1 VRPKHRVHFGGGL
14 RARRQY
20 CLRRIKIKVCVFVD
34 GENFRHSIVEL
45 FPQFHQEDY
54 LPKSADWAALYNWL
68 VSTAVSNGERIR
80 TYWYTI
86 ESIDFF
92 PYHFPN
98 PLTSFNPANTRTE
111 LKNLL
116 CKYDPY
122 KSELDALAP
131 AACDTRMAQMV
142 EDLRQRQIT
151 MQKRFDG
158 WRAIQDGIAMKHE
171 AIEFRRAG
179 AMKCNLFDN
188 SLGKEKAVDVKLAS
202 DMIILKDIYDAAVIV
217 SGDQDYVPAVQVVKD
232 FGKRVVNVAFI
243 TRGGQLLPG
252 GARRLNQRT
261 DSCYNIPYTVLAT
274 HLQIRQPPPPTS

>member
-1 VRPKHRVHFGGGL
+1 M

-20 CLRRIKIKVCVFVD
+20 SLRRRKIKVCVFVD
-34 GENFRHSIVEL
+34 GESFRHSIVEL
-45 FPQFHQEDY
+45 FPQFRKEDY
-54 LPKSADWAALYNWL
+54 LPEFADWTALYNWL
-68 VSTAVSNGERIR
+68 VSTAVNNGERIR
-80 TYWYTI
+80 TYWYAI

-98 PLTSFNPANTRTE
+98 PLMSSNPAKTCTQ

-116 CKYDPY
+116 CKHEPY
-122 KSELDALAP
+122 KNELNTLAP
-131 AACDTRMAQMV
+131 AACDTRMTDMV
-142 EDLRQRQIT
+142 KDLRQRQIT

-158 WRAIQDGIAMKHE
+158 WRAIQDGIALKHE

-232 FGKRVVNVAFI
+232 FGKRVVNVAFV

-261 DSCYNIPYTVLAT
+261 DSCHNIPYAVLAT
-274 HLQIRQPPPPTS
+274 YLQIK

>member
-1 VRPKHRVHFGGGL
+1 M
-14 RARRQY
+14 
-20 CLRRIKIKVCVFVD
+20 KVCVFVD
-34 GENFRHSIVEL
+34 GESFRHSIVEL

-54 LPKSADWAALYNWL
+54 LPKFADWTALYNWL
-68 VSTAVSNGERIR
+68 VSTAVKSGERIR
-80 TYWYTI
+80 TYWYMI
-86 ESIDFF
+86 EHIDFF

-98 PLTSFNPANTRTE
+98 PLTSPTE

-116 CKYDPY
+116 CKHEPY
-122 KSELDALAP
+122 KNELDTLAP
-131 AACDTRMAQMV
+131 TTCAPRMTQMV

-179 AMKCNLFDN
+179 AMKCNLFEN

-232 FGKRVVNVAFI
+232 FGKRVVNVAFL
-243 TRGGQLLPG
+243 TRGGEVLPG
-252 GARRLNQRT
+252 GARRLSQKT
-261 DSCYNIPYTVLAT
+261 DWSYNIPYNVLT
-274 HLQIRQPPPPTS
+274 SYLKIR